1 MIVCTAT
8 FIELK
13 SFPNQ
18 EGTSSE
24 QTSKYIYNL
33 MSESDGAKKE
43 TRLGKRQRDWDVGR
57 ALCRRGCNRQG

>member
-1 MIVCTAT
+1 MPAHTAT

-18 EGTSSE
+18 ETSSE
-24 QTSKYIYNL
+24 QTSTYIYNL

-43 TRLGKRQRDWDVGR
+43 TRLGKRQRDRDVGR
-57 ALCRRGCNRQG
+57 ALCRRECNWQG